1 MKHAATALA
10 IAGIVALGAC
20 SDPTQL
26 EMRGGVAVSFATR
39 SPTLAPGFAPSTAAV
54 LLDDTLIT
62 GSDTLIVTRARL
74 VLRDIELKPL
84 ESASCD
90 SNAGQSCE
98 DIELGPFLVDLPLAA
113 GAQQEFAVEVP
124 SGSYSRIDFEIHK
137 VGNDPADLAFLT
149 QHPEFEDISIRVDG
163 TFNGS
168 AFVFTTDLNEEQE
181 LTLVPPLVVTD
192 TTSTN
197 VTIFVLLDSWFRTPT
212 GVLVDPATANKGGVN
227 EGLVTENIKQ
237 SLDAFEDP
245 DSDGSG
251 D

>member
-1 MKHAATALA
+1 MKHAVTAVA

-39 SPTLAPGFAPSTAAV
+39 SPTLAPGFSPSTAAV
-54 LLDDTLIT
+54 LLDDTLVT
-62 GSDTLIVTRARL
+62 GSDTLIITRARL
-74 VLRDIELKPL
+74 VLRDIELKPQ
-84 ESASCD
+84 ETVSCD
-90 SNAGQSCE
+90 GDTGPGCE
-98 DIELGPFLVDLPLAA
+98 EIELGPFLVELPLAQ

-124 SGSYSRIDFEIHK
+124 AGAYSRIDFEVHK
-137 VGNDPADLAFLT
+137 VGDDPADLAFLT

-163 TFNGS
+163 SFNGS

-197 VTIFVLLDSWFRTPT
+197 VTILVVLDSWFRTPT
-212 GVLVDPATANKGGVN
+212 GALVDPATANKGGAN

-245 DSDGSG
+245 DSDGS
-251 D
+251 DD